1 MAESLDGHQYFQ
13 YLLRRWK
20 FIGGVCAA
28 ACLLA
33 LIVSL
38 LLPTRYTATS
48 SLLIDSPAGN
58 DPRVSIAVTPVYLE
72 SLRSYETVASS
83 DTLLTRALEKF
94 HLRDAASPEPL
105 ENIKR
110 RVLKVTK
117 PRDTKILQISVTLAD
132 PAQAQ
137 AVAQY
142 LAEETVS
149 LSRNANRDSDQD
161 LLNESQKLVD
171 DGAARLEQAQA
182 AWSDLSIREPLE
194 PLRADVMSLTDLQS
208 RVRQDL
214 SQSRAEAAELGG
226 GSSDLRAAGAKA
238 RVAALEKQEAELTAQ
253 IEKRSV
259 QLSRRAAR
267 DDEARQRLR
276 IAQNNFDAANLRMRD
291 IRASLGLR
299 GERLRVI
306 EPGVVPERPSSPNLP
321 LNLALALGL
330 GLLGAVVF
338 LTLTLR
344 PINHDPAS

>member
-1 MAESLDGHQYFQ
+1 
-13 YLLRRWK
+13 
-20 FIGGVCAA
+20 
-28 ACLLA
+28 
-33 LIVSL
+33 
-38 LLPTRYTATS
+38 
-48 SLLIDSPAGN
+48 
-58 DPRVSIAVTPVYLE
+58 
-72 SLRSYETVASS
+72 
-83 DTLLTRALEKF
+83 
-94 HLRDAASPEPL
+94 
-105 ENIKR
+105 
-110 RVLKVTK
+110 
-117 PRDTKILQISVTLAD
+117 
-132 PAQAQ
+132 
-137 AVAQY
+137 
-142 LAEETVS
+142 
-149 LSRNANRDSDQD
+149 
-161 LLNESQKLVD
+161 
-171 DGAARLEQAQA
+171 
-182 AWSDLSIREPLE
+182 LE

>member
-1 MAESLDGHQYFQ
+1 
-13 YLLRRWK
+13 
-20 FIGGVCAA
+20 
-28 ACLLA
+28 
-33 LIVSL
+33 
-38 LLPTRYTATS
+38 
-48 SLLIDSPAGN
+48 
-58 DPRVSIAVTPVYLE
+58 
-72 SLRSYETVASS
+72 
-83 DTLLTRALEKF
+83 
-94 HLRDAASPEPL
+94 
-105 ENIKR
+105 
-110 RVLKVTK
+110 
-117 PRDTKILQISVTLAD
+117 VTLAD

>member
-1 MAESLDGHQYFQ
+1 
-13 YLLRRWK
+13 
-20 FIGGVCAA
+20 
-28 ACLLA
+28 
-33 LIVSL
+33 
-38 LLPTRYTATS
+38 
-48 SLLIDSPAGN
+48 
-58 DPRVSIAVTPVYLE
+58 
-72 SLRSYETVASS
+72 
-83 DTLLTRALEKF
+83 
-94 HLRDAASPEPL
+94 
-105 ENIKR
+105 
-110 RVLKVTK
+110 
-117 PRDTKILQISVTLAD
+117 
-132 PAQAQ
+132 
-137 AVAQY
+137 
-142 LAEETVS
+142 
-149 LSRNANRDSDQD
+149 
-161 LLNESQKLVD
+161 
-171 DGAARLEQAQA
+171 
-182 AWSDLSIREPLE
+182 
-194 PLRADVMSLTDLQS
+194 MSLTDLQS